1 MSIDDQ
7 VLEIIMIE
15 GGKAH
20 VQRVAKLMNIGFDYA
35 RSILYSLGRRDFID
49 IGLNEIAV
57 LTDKGNMRLEK
68 EREKEKQFEP
78 SAWELEIE
86 AMDRRMKPYREKD
99 ESIL

>member
-7 VLEIIMIE
+7 VLEKIRIE

-20 VQRVAKLMNIGFDYA
+20 VQRVANLMHIGFDYA

-49 IGLNEIAV
+49 IGRDEIAV
-57 LTDKGNMRLEK
+57 LTDKGKERLEK
-68 EREKEKQFEP
+68 EKQKQFVP
-78 SAWELEIE
+78 SASELEKE